1 LPTQVPVVTTPT
13 GRIKARR
20 VVPKGKEEGGRFRYG
35 GRIRQAN
42 WGRLVIMLV
51 IVLVVALV
59 SGSAY
64 AYIYLPEGTV
74 SVTPLGKTITDM
86 PIEISVI
93 TSPTP
98 DNLPTFQPSNLPT
111 FSEAQSVQTGP
122 TITAAWIH
130 SPLTEEGTRPAS
142 G

>member
-59 SGSAY
+59 GGSTY

-74 SVTPLGKTITDM
+74 SVTPLSKTITDLS
-86 PIEISVI
+86 IEVDVI

-98 DNLPTFQPSNLPT
+98 DSVPTFQRSNVPT
-111 FSEAQSVQTGP
+111 FSGPQSLQT
-122 TITAAWIH
+122 
-130 SPLTEEGTRPAS
+130 
-142 G
+142 